1 MIFTFLITIVF
12 IAEIIIAI
20 SVILNLLRLDKAV
33 LNLSETIDVINPEVK
48 EICTLGRKIS
58 FQLKELSQRFTQ
70 KVKDERE
77 KFLTDKLVSV
87 LLGALVWKMNIKK
100 KFLIKL
106 KVFRCIVKENLYV
119 VPPKNIIKKKKL
131 ITVNIQFPKKL

>member
-33 LNLSETIDVINPEVK
+33 LNLNETIEVINPEVK

-58 FQLKELSQRFTQ
+58 SQLKELSQRFTE

-87 LLGALVWKMNIKK
+87 LLGALVWKMNIKAIK
-100 KFLIKL
+100 KFRRTKL
-106 KVFRCIVKENLYV
+106 AKTLSRGLSLLQIV
-119 VPPKNIIKKKKL
+119 I
-131 ITVNIQFPKKL
+131 

>member
-20 SVILNLLRLDKAV
+20 SVVLNLLRLDKAV
-33 LNLSETIDVINPEVK
+33 LNLSETIEVINPEVK

-58 FQLKELSQRFTQ
+58 SQLKELSQRFTE

-87 LLGALVWKMNIKK
+87 LLGTLVWKMNIKAIK
-100 KFLIKL
+100 KFRRTKL
-106 KVFRCIVKENLYV
+106 AKTLSRGLSLLQIV
-119 VPPKNIIKKKKL
+119 I
-131 ITVNIQFPKKL
+131 

>member
-33 LNLSETIDVINPEVK
+33 LNLSETIEVINPEVK

-58 FQLKELSQRFTQ
+58 SQLKELSKRFSE

-87 LLGALVWKMNIKK
+87 LLGALVWKMNIKAIK
-100 KFLIKL
+100 KFRRTKL
-106 KVFRCIVKENLYV
+106 AKTLSRGLSLLQIV
-119 VPPKNIIKKKKL
+119 I
-131 ITVNIQFPKKL
+131 

>member
-58 FQLKELSQRFTQ
+58 FQLKELSQRFTE

-87 LLGALVWKMNIKK
+87 LLGALVWKMNIKAIK
-100 KFLIKL
+100 KFRRTKL
-106 KVFRCIVKENLYV
+106 AKTLSRGLSLLQIV
-119 VPPKNIIKKKKL
+119 I
-131 ITVNIQFPKKL
+131 

>member
-33 LNLSETIDVINPEVK
+33 LNLSETIEVINPEVK

-58 FQLKELSQRFTQ
+58 SQLKELSQRFTE

-87 LLGALVWKMNIKK
+87 LLGALVWKMNIKAIK
-100 KFLIKL
+100 KFRRTKL
-106 KVFRCIVKENLYV
+106 AKTLSRGLSLLQIV
-119 VPPKNIIKKKKL
+119 I
-131 ITVNIQFPKKL
+131 

>member
-20 SVILNLLRLDKAV
+20 SVVLNLLRLDKAV
-33 LNLSETIDVINPEVK
+33 LNLNETIEVINPEVK

-58 FQLKELSQRFTQ
+58 SQLKELSQRFTE

-87 LLGALVWKMNIKK
+87 LLGALVWKMNIKAIK
-100 KFLIKL
+100 KFRRTKL
-106 KVFRCIVKENLYV
+106 AKTLSRGLSLLQIV
-119 VPPKNIIKKKKL
+119 I
-131 ITVNIQFPKKL
+131 

>member
-33 LNLSETIDVINPEVK
+33 LNLSETIDLINPEVK

-87 LLGALVWKMNIKK
+87 LLGALVWKMNIKAIK
-100 KFLIKL
+100 KFRRTKL
-106 KVFRCIVKENLYV
+106 AKTLSRGLSLLQIV
-119 VPPKNIIKKKKL
+119 I
-131 ITVNIQFPKKL
+131 

>member
-87 LLGALVWKMNIKK
+87 LLGALVWKMNIKAIK
-100 KFLIKL
+100 KFRRTKL
-106 KVFRCIVKENLYV
+106 AKTLSRGLSLLQIV
-119 VPPKNIIKKKKL
+119 I
-131 ITVNIQFPKKL
+131 